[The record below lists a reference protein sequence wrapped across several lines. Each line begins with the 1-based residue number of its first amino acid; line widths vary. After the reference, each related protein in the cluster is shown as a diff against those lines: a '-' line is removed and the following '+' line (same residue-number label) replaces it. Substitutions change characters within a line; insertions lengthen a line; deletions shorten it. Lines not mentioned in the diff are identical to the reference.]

1 VNKRQSE
8 LKPLTALEAPIRG
21 KVRYASLVAALTSL
35 VWLAQAWLVALVF
48 AGLLQPT
55 DGIAPW
61 VLVAGFASLGMLRA
75 AMGYASEQMVQTSA
89 RNLVADLRDDLIAT
103 EQARASGSGL
113 GGAGAVGVLG
123 STKLDL
129 LIPYLTRYQPARMRV
144 MVVPLV
150 ILVLSFWHS
159 WAVGLVLL
167 VAGPLIPVFMAL
179 VGWAA
184 KEASAKQMVEIGSM
198 NDLLVERFSALPD
211 IRALGAGPWV
221 QMGFAAKADD
231 LRRRTM
237 AVLAVAFMSS
247 TVLELF
253 SALGVALVAVFV
265 GFSLLDVITFG
276 SWGAPLSP
284 AVGIFLLLMAP
295 DFFQPLRDLA
305 AAWHD
310 KAAADAVADELVA
323 WRRTSTDERFGAGV
337 LAAPLPGA
345 PLVQMHGVVLPSG
358 GGLPDLHIRAGE
370 TVALVGPSGAGKTT
384 VLRLL
389 AGLQALPGAQI
400 SVAGQTLDHRSA
412 DAWRARIGWMPQAP
426 HFLNAS
432 LRRNI
437 DMGRPEAGDMEAT
450 LRQAALGPVLA
461 TLPQGLNT
469 RLGET
474 GAGLSGGEGRR
485 VLLARAIFAQPDVI
499 LADEPTAD
507 LDPETADK
515 IARAL
520 LAQAARGGTLIVATH
535 DMHLAAQMDHIIRLG
550 GDA

>member
-1 VNKRQSE
+1 MTSQQT
-8 LKPLTALEAPIRG
+8 PLALLDAP
-21 KVRYASLVAALTSL
+21 VRSQVRRASLVAAVAALI
-35 VWLAQAWLVALVF
+35 WLAQAWLVALLF
-48 AGLLQPT
+48 EGLLQGGGP
-55 DGIAPW
+55 APML
-61 VLVAGFASLGMLRA
+61 LVAGFLAFGLARAGLGYLSERA
-75 AMGYASEQMVQTSA
+75 LQASA
-89 RNLVADLRDDLIAT
+89 RLTVAKLRLRMIAT
-103 EQARASGSGL
+103 ERRRASGWGL
-113 GGAGAVGVLG
+113 GGAGAIGALV

-129 LIPYLTRYQPARMRV
+129 LIPYMTRFQPARLRV
-144 MVVPLV
+144 MLVPPV
-150 ILVLSFWHS
+150 ILALAFWHA

-184 KEASAKQMVEIGSM
+184 KEASARQLAEIGDM
-198 NDLLVERFSALPD
+198 NDLLIERLSALPD
-211 IRALGAGPWV
+211 IRALGAGSWV
-221 QMGFAAKADD
+221 QDGFAAKADA

-265 GFSLLDVITFG
+265 GFSLLDVVTFG

-284 AVGIFLLLMAP
+284 AVGMFLLLLAP

-310 KAAADAVADELVA
+310 KASADALAEELA
-323 WRRTSTDERFGAGV
+323 EWRQASPELRLGAGV
-337 LAAPLPGA
+337 PADPLPGA
-345 PLVQMHGVVLPSG
+345 PTLRLNAMTLPSG
-358 GGLPDLHIRAGE
+358 GHIPLIDIEAGE
-370 TVALVGPSGAGKTT
+370 RVALVGPSGSGKTS

-389 AGLQALPGAQI
+389 AGLQQMPGAHVT
-400 SVAGQTLDHRSA
+400 VAGQRLSNDTA
-412 DAWRARIGWMPQAP
+412 DAWRRRIGWMPQSP
-426 HFLNAS
+426 HFLTGS

-437 DMGRPEAGDMEAT
+437 DMGRPDLGDMDRT
-450 LRQAALGPVLA
+450 VQQAALEPVLA
-461 TLPQGLNT
+461 TLPRGLHT

-485 VLLARAIFAQPDVI
+485 VLLARALFARPDVI

-507 LDPETADK
+507 LDTETADL
-515 IARAL
+515 IADAL
-520 LAQAARGGTLIVATH
+520 LAQAAGGATLVVATH
-535 DMHLAAQMDHIIRLG
+535 DMRLAGLMDRIIRLG